1 MLDVTADPVRR
12 PPPARKI
19 AAWAGVAPFFLFAAM
34 FLIVPTFSLMVGAF
48 QNRDG
53 EFTFDNILRLT
64 QPSILH
70 SYALSLE
77 VSAAS
82 AFFGA
87 LIGFALAAAVI
98 FGGLPRWMRPVLM
111 TFSGVASNFAGVP
124 LAFAFVATLGRMG
137 LVTLLLRNV
146 FDFNLYT
153 SGFNLFTFTGL
164 TLTYLYFQ
172 IPLMALVIAPALDGM
187 KQEWREAA
195 EILGASRWQYRRV
208 AAVVRQRIRRHRH
221 RLFAHRPLAQHR
233 TDPAVRADSRRR
245 AARPQSRFRPGV
257 RHAADHRRLE
267 LRLPRVARPFG
278 EVDAMN
284 GRLIA
289 SWSVVALCGIYFL
302 APLIATFEFSL
313 RLLRG
318 HYSFEAY
325 RLVFASGDF
334 QSAFLFSAII
344 GVVTIIVG
352 ALIVT
357 PTAYWVQLRLPAL
370 RGIVEYITL
379 LPLVVP
385 AIVLVF
391 GYIKLYGSNSILP
404 LTSTPFGSNIL
415 LMLGYVALGL
425 PYLYRAIDAGMRS
438 IDVKTLSEAAQIQG
452 AGFPTILFRIIIPN
466 IRSSILSGA
475 FLTFAIVIGEFTL
488 ASLLD
493 RPAFGPYLQLVGA
506 SRAYEPAALAVVAF
520 LITWGCMGIIQWLG
534 NSGSN
539 FSAKR

>member
-195 EILGASRWQYRRV
+195 EILGASRWQYWRYI
-208 AAVVRQRIRRHRH
+208 AWPI
-221 RLFAHRPLAQHR
+221 LGP
-233 TDPAVRADSRRR
+233 SC
-245 AARPQSRFRPGV
+245 
-257 RHAADHRRLE
+257 
-267 LRLPRVARPFG
+267 FG
-278 EVDAMN
+278 
-284 GRLIA
+284 
-289 SWSVVALCGIYFL
+289 
-302 APLIATFEFSL
+302 
-313 RLLRG
+313 
-318 HYSFEAY
+318 
-325 RLVFASGDF
+325 
-334 QSAFLFSAII
+334 
-344 GVVTIIVG
+344 
-352 ALIVT
+352 
-357 PTAYWVQLRLPAL
+357 
-370 RGIVEYITL
+370 
-379 LPLVVP
+379 
-385 AIVLVF
+385 
-391 GYIKLYGSNSILP
+391 
-404 LTSTPFGSNIL
+404 
-415 LMLGYVALGL
+415 
-425 PYLYRAIDAGMRS
+425 
-438 IDVKTLSEAAQIQG
+438 
-452 AGFPTILFRIIIPN
+452 
-466 IRSSILSGA
+466 
-475 FLTFAIVIGEFTL
+475 
-488 ASLLD
+488 ASLLLFAN
-493 RPAFGPYLQLVGA
+493 AFGA
-506 SRAYEPAALAVVAF
+506 IATAYSLTGPSLNIVPILLFAQIRGDVLHDPNLGFALAF
-520 LITWGCMGIIQWLG
+520 GMLLITGV
-534 NSGSN
+534 SN
-539 FSAKR
+539 FAYLALRARSEKWMR

>member
-1 MLDVTADPVRR
+1 
-12 PPPARKI
+12 
-19 AAWAGVAPFFLFAAM
+19 
-34 FLIVPTFSLMVGAF
+34 
-48 QNRDG
+48 
-53 EFTFDNILRLT
+53 
-64 QPSILH
+64 
-70 SYALSLE
+70 
-77 VSAAS
+77 
-82 AFFGA
+82 
-87 LIGFALAAAVI
+87 
-98 FGGLPRWMRPVLM
+98 
-111 TFSGVASNFAGVP
+111 
-124 LAFAFVATLGRMG
+124 
-137 LVTLLLRNV
+137 
-146 FDFNLYT
+146 
-153 SGFNLFTFTGL
+153 
-164 TLTYLYFQ
+164 
-172 IPLMALVIAPALDGM
+172 
-187 KQEWREAA
+187 
-195 EILGASRWQYRRV
+195 
-208 AAVVRQRIRRHRH
+208 
-221 RLFAHRPLAQHR
+221 
-233 TDPAVRADSRRR
+233 
-245 AARPQSRFRPGV
+245 
-257 RHAADHRRLE
+257 
-267 LRLPRVARPFG
+267 
-278 EVDAMN
+278 MN

-404 LTSTPFGSNIL
+404 LTATPFGSDIL

-520 LITWGCMGIIQWLG
+520 AITWGCMGVIQWLG
-534 NSGSN
+534 SSGSP
-539 FSAKR
+539 ATDKK